1 MSNQR
6 HQAAWSKLSPVPTMH
21 YHPPS
26 ASHIVYWNGVGMV
39 RSTALILLGT
49 WWGVMWPTPK
59 MRDKSY
65 EEFIKAYRLG
75 AFGDVEWDNIIPRD
89 PKQYYALITKWINKH
104 QDQPPHQLKEQY
116 TFQEALAWFKTDNE
130 TVIDD

>member
-1 MSNQR
+1 
-6 HQAAWSKLSPVPTMH
+6 
-21 YHPPS
+21 
-26 ASHIVYWNGVGMV
+26 
-39 RSTALILLGT
+39 
-49 WWGVMWPTPK
+49 MWPTPK

-104 QDQPPHQLKEQY
+104 QDQPPYQLKEQY